1 VIGSPAPIPIYPD
14 LAGQAGHETLRGSR
28 VDRERLL
35 LVVDR
40 IAAGRWATHRVGEAV
55 RSDPRTSAVFART
68 AWLLLAAFVIGAG
81 AVVEAVAR
89 ARAGDH
95 VTPLV
100 WWRLVVILAI
110 ASTLFYF
117 VWRASLGF
125 WWAYSRLRL
134 FSLVFPVIAVGSSLV
149 PGLYPE
155 WMVVEQV
162 LFSAV
167 LLLVRW
173 VLSAPHLRLA
183 YARPQRPAAPAVGS

>member
-1 VIGSPAPIPIYPD
+1 
-14 LAGQAGHETLRGSR
+14 

-35 LVVDR
+35 LLVDR
-40 IAAGRWATHRVGEAV
+40 LAAGRWATQRVGEAV
-55 RSDPRTSAVFART
+55 RDDPRTSAAFTRT
-68 AWLLLAAFVIGAG
+68 AWLLLAAFAIGAG

-89 ARAGDH
+89 ARAGEQ
-95 VTPLV
+95 VSPLV

-117 VWRASLGF
+117 VWRAWLGF

-134 FSLVFPVIAVGSSLV
+134 FSLVFPLIAVGSSLV

-155 WMVVEQV
+155 WMVIEQV

-173 VLSAPHLRLA
+173 VLSTPHLRVA
-183 YARPQRPAAPAVGS
+183 YARPQRAASVTGP

>member
-1 VIGSPAPIPIYPD
+1 MD
-14 LAGQAGHETLRGSR
+14 RG
-28 VDRERLL
+28 RLIL
-35 LVVDR
+35 LVDR
-40 IAAGRWATHRVGEAV
+40 IAAGRWATHRVGETV
-55 RSDPRTSAVFART
+55 RADPRTSAAFTRT
-68 AWLLLAAFVIGAG
+68 AWLLVAAFVIGAG
-81 AVVEAVAR
+81 AVVEAIAR

-95 VTPLV
+95 VSPLV
-100 WWRLVVILAI
+100 WWRLVVILGI
-110 ASTLFYF
+110 ACTLFYF

-134 FSLVFPVIAVGSSLV
+134 FSLVFPVIAVGSSFV

-183 YARPQRPAAPAVGS
+183 YARP